1 MIPRQRRE
9 GRSGA
14 GGMSPMMPE
23 GAPPV
28 DIHLAIASVQ
38 ADAARIARYT
48 DRRDRFLDALDWS
61 ALDEQT
67 AREAAML
74 DDLLAGDLAD
84 AALYILWLEERLA
97 SGETD
102 VPGVLRFYPHPRPG
116 TAVDLAALTLKG
128 SP

>member
-1 MIPRQRRE
+1 M
-9 GRSGA
+9 
-14 GGMSPMMPE
+14 
-23 GAPPV
+23 

-102 VPGVLRFYPHPRPG
+102 VPGVLRFYPHPRPWHAEWISVHG
-116 TAVDLAALTLKG
+116 
-128 SP
+128 P

>member
-1 MIPRQRRE
+1 MIPAPAARGKGSGS
-9 GRSGA
+9 GRHVTD
-14 GGMSPMMPE
+14 MPE

-28 DIHLAIASVQ
+28 DIHLAIASVR

-84 AALYILWLEERLA
+84 AALYR
-97 SGETD
+97 
-102 VPGVLRFYPHPRPG
+102 
-116 TAVDLAALTLKG
+116 G
-128 SP
+128 SPR

>member
-1 MIPRQRRE
+1 
-9 GRSGA
+9 
-14 GGMSPMMPE
+14 MPE

-74 DDLLAGDLAD
+74 DALHPLAGRTPRQRRNRCSRRSSLLPAPAPLA
-84 AALYILWLEERLA
+84 R
-97 SGETD
+97 
-102 VPGVLRFYPHPRPG
+102 R
-116 TAVDLAALTLKG
+116 VDLAALTLKG

>member
-1 MIPRQRRE
+1 
-9 GRSGA
+9 
-14 GGMSPMMPE
+14 MSPTCRKEHRPWISIS
-23 GAPPV
+23 PSP
-28 DIHLAIASVQ
+28 ASRPTLP
-38 ADAARIARYT
+38 ASRATPIDAT
-48 DRRDRFLDALDWS
+48 VSLDALDWS

-102 VPGVLRFYPHPRPG
+102 VPGVLRFYPHPRPWH
-116 TAVDLAALTLKG
+116 AEWISLH
-128 SP
+128 

>member
-1 MIPRQRRE
+1 M
-9 GRSGA
+9 
-14 GGMSPMMPE
+14 
-23 GAPPV
+23 

-74 DDLLAGDLAD
+74 DDLLAGAEVQLSDE
-84 AALYILWLEERLA
+84 ILDRIDEI
-97 SGETD
+97 
-102 VPGVLRFYPHPRPG
+102 VPPGVDVAPLEGAAYVPPAIAQTSLRRKTKTGDFHERHRTG
-116 TAVDLAALTLKG
+116 RHL
-128 SP
+128 

>member
-1 MIPRQRRE
+1 
-9 GRSGA
+9 
-14 GGMSPMMPE
+14 MSPTCRKEHRPWISIS
-23 GAPPV
+23 PSP
-28 DIHLAIASVQ
+28 ASRPTLP
-38 ADAARIARYT
+38 ASRYT

-102 VPGVLRFYPHPRPG
+102 VPGVLRFYPHPRPWHG
-116 TAVDLAALTLKG
+116 EWISLH
-128 SP
+128 

>member
-1 MIPRQRRE
+1 M
-9 GRSGA
+9 
-14 GGMSPMMPE
+14 
-23 GAPPV
+23 

-84 AALYILWLEERLA
+84 AVLYRDWLEKRAADGHHLA
-97 SGETD
+97 TGI
-102 VPGVLRFYPHPRPG
+102 LRFEPRPRPWHPEWN
-116 TAVDLAALTLKG
+116 TLAA
-128 SP
+128 

>member
-1 MIPRQRRE
+1 
-9 GRSGA
+9 
-14 GGMSPMMPE
+14 MPE

-67 AREAAML
+67 AL
-74 DDLLAGDLAD
+74 DDLLACDLAD

-102 VPGVLRFYPHPRPG
+102 VPGVLRFYPHPRPWHG
-116 TAVDLAALTLKG
+116 EWISLH
-128 SP
+128 